1 MTTQNTVKVGASV
14 PAVIELT
21 RDRVDSRLV
30 AQYLDTKHR
39 NTFELISDHKADFNE
54 LGLLRFETG
63 KVTGGRPEKF
73 ALLNED
79 HCYLLLTYSRNTAK
93 VRALKVKLVKAF
105 RDARRAAEVRQ
116 TEYLPAHHALHDAIK
131 IRAAG
136 SPNERFMHI
145 NANKALNQ
153 LAGVQAGQRV
163 GANPLQQSL
172 LAVGAAI
179 AANAVLGA
187 QDGHG
192 LHKRIKAALEP
203 LAGLALAVE
212 RG

>member
-203 LAGLALAVE
+203 LAGLAMIEAS
-212 RG
+212 

>member
-116 TEYLPAHHALHDAIK
+116 TEYLPSYHALHDAIK
-131 IRAAG
+131 VKANG

-145 NANKALNQ
+145 NANTALNQ
-153 LAGVQAGQRV
+153 LAGVQPGQRA
-163 GANPLQQSL
+163 GAGHLQQSL
-172 LAVGAAI
+172 LAVGAAM

-203 LAGLALAVE
+203 LAGLAMIEAS
-212 RG
+212 

>member
-1 MTTQNTVKVGASV
+1 MTTQNTVKVGASL

-116 TEYLPAHHALHDAIK
+116 TEYLPNHHALHDAIK
-131 IRAAG
+131 IKAAG

-203 LAGLALAVE
+203 LAGLAMIEAS
-212 RG
+212 